1 MVTQRYICSLQATLN
16 SKLDGESKLED
27 LKGRCQSL
35 CDNQDLDE
43 CQRREVQ
50 EAVRHT
56 EEQWR
61 TVLQVAEEALNKAET
76 QGLLDKDLDAFK
88 TQNESVQS
96 WIRDQDQK
104 LQSLG
109 GHMQV
114 EEKLQIAQVSLEVLL
129 KVVVCC
135 RECLMNT
142 VF

>member
-1 MVTQRYICSLQATLN
+1 M
-16 SKLDGESKLED
+16 
-27 LKGRCQSL
+27 
-35 CDNQDLDE
+35 
-43 CQRREVQ
+43 
-50 EAVRHT
+50 RHT

-96 WIRDQDQK
+96 WIRDRDQN

-114 EEKLQIAQVSLEVLL
+114 EEKLRIAQVSLE
-129 KVVVCC
+129 
-135 RECLMNT
+135 
-142 VF
+142 